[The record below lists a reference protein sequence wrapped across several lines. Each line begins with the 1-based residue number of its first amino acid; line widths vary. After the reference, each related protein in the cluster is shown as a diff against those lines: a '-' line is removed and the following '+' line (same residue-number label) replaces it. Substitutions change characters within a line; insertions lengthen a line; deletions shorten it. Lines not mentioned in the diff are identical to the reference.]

1 MRGAFRLGLAAQ
13 EKRSP
18 ETDVKVQ
25 RPGPFRCK
33 PRDAIVV
40 QLRKSASLP
49 QDGREPGRP
58 EQSPPVAGKKRETD
72 MKLSKSLLLAMAL
85 TLATSALAAN
95 KASLQISEPTQ
106 VSGTKLSPGEYNVQ
120 WEGTG
125 PSVEMSI
132 LKGKSVVAKVPAR
145 LVDLD
150 QASPSNATVVKKN
163 DDGTRSLTQIRVS
176 GKKYAL
182 AVGEDAAKAEATK

>member
-1 MRGAFRLGLAAQ
+1 
-13 EKRSP
+13 
-18 ETDVKVQ
+18 
-25 RPGPFRCK
+25 
-33 PRDAIVV
+33 
-40 QLRKSASLP
+40 
-49 QDGREPGRP
+49 
-58 EQSPPVAGKKRETD
+58 

-85 TLATSALAAN
+85 TLATSAFAAN

-106 VSGTKLSPGEYNVQ
+106 VSGTKLAPGDYNVQ

-145 LVDLD
+145 VVDLD

>member
-1 MRGAFRLGLAAQ
+1 MEVSQAAQ
-13 EKRSP
+13 NN
-18 ETDVKVQ
+18 
-25 RPGPFRCK
+25 
-33 PRDAIVV
+33 
-40 QLRKSASLP
+40 LRAG
-49 QDGREPGRP
+49 GR
-58 EQSPPVAGKKRETD
+58 KRETD
-72 MKLSKSLLLAMAL
+72 MKLSKSLLLGMAL
-85 TLATSALAAN
+85 TLATSAFAAN

-106 VSGTKLSPGEYNVQ
+106 VSGTKLAPGDYNIQ
-120 WEGTG
+120 WDGTG

-132 LKGKSVVAKVPAR
+132 LKGKSVVAKVPAH

-150 QASPSNATVVKKN
+150 QASPANATVVKRN

>member
-1 MRGAFRLGLAAQ
+1 
-13 EKRSP
+13 
-18 ETDVKVQ
+18 
-25 RPGPFRCK
+25 
-33 PRDAIVV
+33 
-40 QLRKSASLP
+40 
-49 QDGREPGRP
+49 
-58 EQSPPVAGKKRETD
+58 